1 MNLLDRL
8 AYDSGG
14 YTVQEILSSF
24 TKKIIEIIDL
34 VNKNEE
40 VCDEAHSII
49 ENIRNEVVPELV
61 KDIMKEMEDKGF
73 FDSLVNVTLIEQ
85 LRTELT
91 ALLNETITN
100 YTTLSNRLDNF
111 DKQLDKI
118 EIKNNGFVTPEQF
131 KLDTDVDDTDSLQKA
146 IDYCIAN
153 KLTLRSDK
161 SLYLISRTL
170 KIQEI
175 INIEFGNATI
185 RATSHLGSIFKIN
198 VTIRPNGVHV
208 LGTEYG
214 CISNITFDCNNMCD
228 KCIYIED
235 GRKYLLDKLKIYNMN
250 GVGID
255 IKAGYEI
262 TCNNIDMVGT
272 HEYSVGIRITTSDC
286 NFNDIV
292 FVDVKR
298 GIING
303 GTNFYNMVHGWMFTK
318 ELLATS
324 NNPKNN
330 SIFFIQNGGGTPQLN
345 DCYSDTYFTS
355 IYVTNHTRIFLNGFT
370 VFYSE
375 YVYNEELLKYT
386 PYLFYYEKTT
396 ETNYSISDFSRQT
409 IMTNSMIRG
418 INADNYILMSN
429 LPKGTSLIRC
439 NSDNN
444 VLTYVTGIE
453 DNCVSGLNVK
463 SDFSFTKNN
472 CYNVVNRKDNRVTC
486 KLKLYYEGGTFK
498 KDSEYTLALFTDRYK
513 PNMEFMTTAGIS
525 TDGYSS
531 NFAPCYCYVSPEYGI
546 KIKTPND
553 DIPTRKYVTV
563 DLVFDMDYWV

>member
-1 MNLLDRL
+1 MEKTNLLNL
-8 AYDSGG
+8 PIYSGEDIFDL
-14 YTVQEILSSF
+14 TEVNEAH
-24 TKKIIEIIDL
+24 KKIEYAYN
-34 VNKNEE
+34 VASK
-40 VCDEAHSII
+40 
-49 ENIRNEVVPELV
+49 VPET
-61 KDIMKEMEDKGF
+61 
-73 FDSLVNVTLIEQ
+73 NA
-85 LRTELT
+85 T
-91 ALLNETITN
+91 AEVIDARGGA
-100 YTTLSNRLDNF
+100 TTLGEKMRDISSSLDN
-111 DKQLDKI
+111 I
-118 EIKNNGFVTPEQF
+118 EIKNNGFVTPHKF
-131 KLDTDVDDTDSLQKA
+131 KLDSDIDDTDSLQKA
-146 IDYCIAN
+146 INYCIAN
-153 KLTLRSDK
+153 KVTLKADK
-161 SLYLISRTL
+161 DLYLISRTL

-185 RATSHLGSIFKIN
+185 KAVSQLGAIFKIN

-228 KCIYIED
+228 KCIHIED
-235 GRKYLLDKLKIYNMN
+235 GRKYLLEKLKIYNMN
-250 GVGID
+250 GIGID

-286 NFNDIV
+286 HFNDIV
-292 FVDVKR
+292 LVDVKR

-324 NNPKNN
+324 NDPKNN
-330 SIFFIQNGGGTPQLN
+330 SIFFTHNGGGTPQLN
-345 DCYSDTYFTS
+345 QCYSDTYFTS

-375 YVYNEELLKYT
+375 YVYKDNLLNYT

-418 INADNYILMSN
+418 INASNYILMSN

-463 SDFSFTKNN
+463 TDFSFTKEK
-472 CYNVVNRKDNRVTC
+472 CYNVVNRKDNRVSC
-486 KLKLYYEGGTFK
+486 KLKLYYEGGFAKNT
-498 KDSEYTLALFTDRYK
+498 DYTLALFNDRYK
-513 PNMEFMTTAGIS
+513 PNMEFMTTAVIS
-525 TDGYSS
+525 TDGYAS
-531 NFAPCYCYVSPEYGI
+531 NFTPCYCYVSPEYGI

-553 DIPTRKYVTV
+553 DITRKYVTV
-563 DLVFDMDYWV
+563 DIVFDMDYWV